1 MESDKIYSNRID
13 EKTLYWYIVI
23 FVLVIYIFTFIN
35 VTISLIF
42 GTIIG
47 MVIIIYMYSNYQILK
62 KQELELFE
70 QKRESITPN
79 IQQNEIIKYNEIVDF
94 IFSIQDFYEYNQQA
108 YEDLL
113 ESIDH
118 FFILYDEINI
128 DNSLSGI
135 NYEMME
141 TKMKTALNT
150 LSSIIIEL
158 PKNKKYDNKLLKS
171 VNMLKY
177 LLEKYLNKV
186 KEINNK
192 YIYENGYTSI
202 TKIIETGPPARNY
215 YMDDNFS
222 VL

>member
-135 NYEMME
+135 NYDMME

-150 LSSIIIEL
+150 LSSIVIEL

-192 YIYENGYTSI
+192 YIYENGYTSV